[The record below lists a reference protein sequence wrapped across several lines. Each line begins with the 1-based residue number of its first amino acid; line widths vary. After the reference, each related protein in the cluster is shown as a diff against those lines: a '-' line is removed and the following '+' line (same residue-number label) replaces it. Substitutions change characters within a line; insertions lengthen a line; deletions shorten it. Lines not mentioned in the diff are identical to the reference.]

1 MVKRTLQ
8 EIANFFDMAV
18 AVDEDGQTYMHEAVP
33 YIHRYEWMND
43 GTVSETP
50 YCLVAKYSGDWR
62 ESLTLPDSW
71 PKEPPFKEGE
81 VIWHKELNFPFI
93 WRTEHGLDKNDYRR
107 PTEAEW
113 KVLKGE
119 E

>member
-18 AVDEDGQTYMHEAVP
+18 TVDEDGEVYMHDTVP
-33 YIHRYEWMND
+33 ELQGIEWVSLKTMFEFPHR
-43 GTVSETP
+43 
-50 YCLVAKYSGDWR
+50 LVNAHGDWR

-71 PKEPPFKEGE
+71 PKEPKFKEGE
-81 VIWHKELNFPFI
+81 VVWHKELNFSSI
-93 WRTEHGLDKNDYRR
+93 WHTNHGFDENDYRR

-113 KVLKGE
+113 KILRGE

>member
-1 MVKRTLQ
+1 MTKRTLQ

-18 AVDEDGQTYMHEAVP
+18 TVDEDGEVYMHDTAPELQGIEWVSLKTMFEFP
-33 YIHRYEWMND
+33 HR
-43 GTVSETP
+43 
-50 YCLVAKYSGDWR
+50 LVNAHGDWR

-71 PKEPPFKEGE
+71 PKEPPFNVGE
-81 VIWHKELNFPFI
+81 LVISKSDGMVSRWG
-93 WRTEHGLDKNDYRR
+93 HGGVIFKDDWRR